1 MVTFMVDWSPNFL
14 KHLLEILVAIIPGA
28 FSLLSLAISIFSNF
42 WIVKIKKENNKELE
56 EMKQSFQQE
65 IEKLKSELEKE
76 RMEFNHQ
83 LELEKI
89 KGSGIYQKRM
99 EAIIVIN
106 SKIIDVYRSL
116 KIYVSIKRD
125 CTYREDYEKR
135 IDEFLKEFWK
145 EYNSVRIL
153 IPEKVDKKITDLIDK
168 IKKKCLSFMSDVE
181 DSMNYN
187 EKVIKW
193 DRINAEVSEL
203 WDTML
208 LEIREEFR
216 KILGVNQE

>member
-1 MVTFMVDWSPNFL
+1 MEID
-14 KHLLEILVAIIPGA
+14 LEIITCIIP
-28 FSLLSLAISIFSNF
+28 LLSLVISICSNV
-42 WIVKIKKENNKELE
+42 WVVKIKKENNKELE

-76 RMEFNHQ
+76 RIEFNHQ

-99 EAIIVIN
+99 EAIIAIN

-153 IPEKVDKKITDLIDK
+153 IPEKVDKKIADLIDK
-168 IKKKCLSFMSDVE
+168 IKKECLSFMRDVE

-187 EKVIKW
+187 EKVVNW

-203 WDTML
+203 WDTKL